1 MMNEKTPG
9 EYNFWPAITDLM
21 VSMFVVVLLILVF
34 SYGSFIGK
42 VKVTQE
48 DKELLEAVDEAL
60 KSLDQRYFYYD
71 PTLKRHILKVDVLF
85 ASNDSIILQESIEPL
100 ITAGRI
106 LYEKLDSLQKNT
118 KSANLEFLVI
128 LEGNTA
134 ISYIEGGVTNKS
146 KSPDTGYRL
155 SFARALSLFN
165 LWKNN
170 GLNFRDNFERIELI
184 VAGSGYFGKS
194 RDPQNEARNRR
205 FTIQITPKIQRKAA
219 ISDSL

>member
-1 MMNEKTPG
+1 MNETEHR

-34 SYGSFIGK
+34 SYAGVVGK
-42 VKVTQE
+42 NEVTQKE
-48 DKELLEAVDEAL
+48 KELLDAVEKSL

-71 PTLKRHILKVDVLF
+71 PELKRHFLAVDVLF
-85 ASNDSIILQESIEPL
+85 ASNDSIIPKESIKPL
-100 ITAGRI
+100 IDAGKV
-106 LYEKLDSLQKNT
+106 LYYKLNALQKEHE
-118 KSANLEFLVI
+118 SSNLEFLVI

-165 LWKNN
+165 LWKNHN
-170 GLNFRDNFERIELI
+170 LNFRDNFKRIELI

-194 RDPQNEARNRR
+194 RDSLNEARNRR
-205 FTIQITPKIQRKAA
+205 FTIQITPKIQRKAT